1 MNGERAKD
9 SINVGASVLLHTYL
23 KIDDQV
29 KYISLDVM
37 LSLLCYEMPDGTGHP
52 NLVL

>member
-29 KYISLDVM
+29 KYISRRHAFIAM
-37 LSLLCYEMPDGTGHP
+37 L
-52 NLVL
+52 